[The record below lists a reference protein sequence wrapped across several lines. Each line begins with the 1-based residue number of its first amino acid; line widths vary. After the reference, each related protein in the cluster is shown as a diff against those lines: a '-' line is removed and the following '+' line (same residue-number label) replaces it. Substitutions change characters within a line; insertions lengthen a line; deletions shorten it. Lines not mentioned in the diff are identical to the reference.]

1 MIYRV
6 RAEQG
11 LLVLNFDAEG
21 YYAVDDHM
29 NALDAYGEKDK
40 LYVKVDSPTK
50 YVYLIKFKEKGY
62 PKDDVF
68 TPIEFKVVKYED
80 CKKAVEI
87 KEFNGVLINN
97 ENNSSAYLYSK
108 KKLEVPF
115 YVEVNY
121 CYEGKGDNFLIGL
134 FTNEEPNS
142 SALCNGKL
150 LGGCERYYAKGSYA
164 IGFNPVYSK
173 NLIFVDKD
181 GSCYEYHVNKDLTG
195 CNVIRIYAHSNTLFI
210 RVDEFKLPPISV
222 KGKSE
227 GFIYIVGNSGT
238 LSSIQRVNY
247 VRVYEGEIREING
260 IEKVGYNEVEIRNF
274 RGIEYGNLHL
284 DRVNVIIGANNAG
297 KTTILDAL
305 YLLSDPYQK
314 PPGFKNSLE
323 LLSYLHNVKKGN
335 KFLYR
340 FYNTEVSPRIKGD
353 EIEVDVSE
361 IFSKSEEGRK
371 EIKTL
376 YMSYRLIPRYLKFI
390 KENWEEIS
398 NYTEIFREI
407 FDEVNEI
414 SNEEYL
420 TMSLEPFA
428 GEYTFYLIRKD
439 GKRVRLNDIGE
450 GVRIFIVNRILYEYL
465 KPGLL
470 LWDDI
475 EAHLNPALL
484 GKITAWFTDIPS
496 QVVVTTHNLYVA
508 YEISKDGKC
517 IAVDLKNGQ
526 LKVKE
531 IEDLKRYLDTGIDPR
546 KIV

>member
-40 LYVKVDSPTK
+40 LYVKVNSPTK

-68 TPIEFKVVKYED
+68 
-80 CKKAVEI
+80 
-87 KEFNGVLINN
+87 
-97 ENNSSAYLYSK
+97 
-108 KKLEVPF
+108 
-115 YVEVNY
+115 
-121 CYEGKGDNFLIGL
+121 
-134 FTNEEPNS
+134 
-142 SALCNGKL
+142 
-150 LGGCERYYAKGSYA
+150 
-164 IGFNPVYSK
+164 
-173 NLIFVDKD
+173 
-181 GSCYEYHVNKDLTG
+181 
-195 CNVIRIYAHSNTLFI
+195 
-210 RVDEFKLPPISV
+210 
-222 KGKSE
+222 
-227 GFIYIVGNSGT
+227 VGNSGA

-247 VRVYEGEIREING
+247 VRDYEGEIREING

-284 DRVNVIIGANNAG
+284 DRINVIIGANNAG

-361 IFSKSEEGRK
+361 IFSKSEERRK

-398 NYTEIFREI
+398 NYIVKEI

-475 EAHLNPALL
+475 ETHLNPALL